1 VSGLPA
7 STDVAASS
15 RPHGGGGLEPKP
27 LLRFWHGWLKGQS
40 GLIWL
45 TGLLALIV
53 ALGAASYPKLFGW
66 IIDALAAL
74 SGASVDGAPLP
85 PELMIVW
92 GPVLVV
98 MITFVRGLGLYGLTV
113 VTNRIAMTAT
123 TALQQDLFAK
133 LLQLDFARITA
144 EQSGAFA
151 ARFLNDVNA
160 IRDGVIKVVNAA
172 GRDILSLAFLIGVLL
187 WSDWQLA
194 LVAILIMPL
203 AVWPVTA
210 IGRRLRKAAGRAQEQ
225 AGEMAGAVE
234 ESLGGVRLVKTY
246 GLETGEAA
254 RVGAALDRRRQLMLK
269 MVELRGRVEPI
280 LETLG
285 GLAVGGVFAFAAMRI
300 SSGATSVGDLSAFI
314 TALLS
319 AAQNVRSI
327 GGLATAVQEGEAS
340 LQRFYA
346 ILDET
351 PGVVDS
357 PDAIALPPGDGRVAF
372 KDVGFTYA
380 NAPTLNGLSF
390 VVEPGQTVALVGPS
404 GAGKTTVFNLIARLY
419 DTSRGRVEVDG
430 HDVRTVTVKSLRA
443 RLALVSQ
450 DATLFDASVRENLL
464 MGRPDADD
472 AAIVTALRK
481 AACDFVFDNP
491 LGLDAPVGPR
501 GNLLS
506 GGQRQRLSLAR
517 AILRDSPVL
526 LLDEA
531 TSALDAESEARI
543 QSALAEFSAGRT
555 TILIAHRLASVR
567 EADRILVMD
576 QGRIVEE
583 GTHDALIERGG
594 LYAELARLQFQS

>member
-1 VSGLPA
+1 MV
-7 STDVAASS
+7 
-15 RPHGGGGLEPKP
+15 
-27 LLRFWHGWLKGQS
+27 
-40 GLIWL
+40 
-45 TGLLALIV
+45 
-53 ALGAASYPKLFGW
+53 
-66 IIDALAAL
+66 
-74 SGASVDGAPLP
+74 
-85 PELMIVW
+85 VW

-98 MITFVRGLGLYGLTV
+98 AITFIRGLGLYGLTV
-113 VTNRIAMTAT
+113 VTNTIAMTAT
-123 TALQQDLFAK
+123 TTLQQDLFAK

-172 GRDILSLAFLIGVLL
+172 GRDILSLIFLIGVLL

-194 LVAILIMPL
+194 LVAIIIMPL

-225 AGEMAGAVE
+225 AGDMAGAVE

-246 GLETGEAA
+246 GLEAGEAA

-300 SSGATSVGDLSAFI
+300 GSGATSVGDLSAFI

-346 ILDET
+346 VLDET
-351 PGVVDS
+351 PGVGDS
-357 PDAIALPPGDGRVAF
+357 PDAITLPAGDGRVSF
-372 KDVGFTYA
+372 ENVDFTYA
-380 NAPTLNGLSF
+380 GAPALDGLTF
-390 VVEPGQTVALVGPS
+390 TVEPGQTLALVGPS

-419 DTSRGRVEVDG
+419 DCSSGAVLIDG
-430 HDVRTVTVKSLRA
+430 HNVRHVTIASLRQ

-450 DATLFDASVRENLL
+450 DATLFDASVRDNLL
-464 MGRPDADD
+464 MARADADD
-472 AAIVTALRK
+472 AAIRVALDK
-481 AACDFVFDNP
+481 AACDFVFDHP
-491 LGLDAPVGPR
+491 LGFDAPVGPR
-501 GNLLS
+501 GNQLS

-517 AILRDSPVL
+517 AILRDAPIL

-543 QSALAEFSAGRT
+543 QAALAAFSAGRT
-555 TILIAHRLASVR
+555 TIVIAHRLASVR
-567 EADRILVMD
+567 DADRILVMD
-576 QGRIVEE
+576 RGRIVED
-583 GTHDALIERGG
+583 GTHEALIARGG